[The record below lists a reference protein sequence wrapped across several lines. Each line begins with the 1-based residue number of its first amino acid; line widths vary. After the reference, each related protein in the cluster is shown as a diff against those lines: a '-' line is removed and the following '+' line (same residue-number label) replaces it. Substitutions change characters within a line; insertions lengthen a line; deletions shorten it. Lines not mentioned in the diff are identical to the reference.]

1 MARKQVE
8 LTAEQVSAALETHI
22 TQKATAKA
30 LNVPATTLSGF
41 MKRHG
46 FRKVEKW
53 ERSKEVQS

>member
-8 LTAEQVSAALETHI
+8 LTVSEVSAALEKYV

-30 LNVPATTLSGF
+30 LNIPATTLSGF

-46 FRKVEKW
+46 FKKVERW
-53 ERSKEVQS
+53 EHQGVQS

>member
-8 LTAEQVSAALETHI
+8 LTVGQVCMALETHA
-22 TQKATAKA
+22 TQKAAAKA

-53 ERSKEVQS
+53 ERAKEVQS